1 MSTGRKT
8 DRGLDD
14 QGKQIRIFQ
23 ARAPRHSSS
32 EMCPKEREHCFWQLS
47 ISESPSV
54 EENKARGD
62 DKSACAYAQA
72 LTCCTCAHTHTHT
85 DANTNVSLL
94 PHHTQIR
101 WVCPNHMCWAP
112 SGELICCG
120 LIPTSWWNLFGK
132 GGLSSLIFCELA
144 RTRQTIMNITDLIL
158 QDLIS
163 TRDCGSQYFLS
174 AHPES
179 FYLLLVSTGIARAP
193 S

>member
-1 MSTGRKT
+1 MINQHVHT
-8 DRGLDD
+8 L
-14 QGKQIRIFQ
+14 
-23 ARAPRHSSS
+23 RHS
-32 EMCPKEREHCFWQLS
+32 HA
-47 ISESPSV
+47 
-54 EENKARGD
+54 ARMR
-62 DKSACAYAQA
+62 AR
-72 LTCCTCAHTHTHT
+72 THTHTHT
-85 DANTNVSLL
+85 HKHANTNVSLL

-144 RTRQTIMNITDLIL
+144 RTMQTIMNITDLIL

-179 FYLLLVSTGIARAP
+179 FYLLLISTGIARPP
-193 S
+193 SQGTGPNPTRDTVCFHSPRISQVSSSLCWGQDGR